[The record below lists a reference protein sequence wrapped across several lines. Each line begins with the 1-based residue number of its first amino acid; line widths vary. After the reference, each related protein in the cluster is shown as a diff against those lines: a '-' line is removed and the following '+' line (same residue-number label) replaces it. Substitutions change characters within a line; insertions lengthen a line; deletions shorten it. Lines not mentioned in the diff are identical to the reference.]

1 MKARKYYAFLSV
13 GLVFFALAMVF
24 AAKKASAHGDECQ
37 FVVASSVLSGLAPGA
52 VFPFIDTTPH
62 TISQAH
68 IAITDA
74 TTNCSPGAA
83 PPSNVK
89 VLVGTAGTVPP
100 VLVSVMG
107 SATNLGIS
115 TTPGQC
121 VFHVTIRAGQGGVPS
136 TVTDIV
142 ALNAGSSPL
151 SGVTTLTASATVGVD
166 ESASN
171 THDHGQG
178 VGASAG
184 R

>member
-1 MKARKYYAFLSV
+1 MKDRKHYAFLAV
-13 GLVFFALAMVF
+13 GLVLFALAMVVPT
-24 AAKKASAHGDECQ
+24 KKVSAQGDESQ
-37 FVVASSVLSGLAPGA
+37 FVVASSMLSGLAPGA
-52 VFPFIDTTPH
+52 VFPFIDTTPQ

-89 VLVGTAGTVPP
+89 VLVGEAGVS
-100 VLVSVMG
+100 LVSVMG
-107 SATNLGIS
+107 ASTNTGIS

-121 VFHVTIRAGQGGVPS
+121 VFHVTIRAGRGGVSS

-142 ALNAGSSPL
+142 VLNAGPSAL
-151 SGVTTLTASATVGVD
+151 SGVNTVTASATVRV
-166 ESASN
+166 E
-171 THDHGQG
+171 
-178 VGASAG
+178 